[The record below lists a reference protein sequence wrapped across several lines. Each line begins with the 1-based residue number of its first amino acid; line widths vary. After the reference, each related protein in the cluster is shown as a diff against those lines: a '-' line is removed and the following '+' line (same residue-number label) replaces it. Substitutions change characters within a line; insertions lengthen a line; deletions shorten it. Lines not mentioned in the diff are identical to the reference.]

1 MRKLTFLFMLM
12 GLMVCSCSSRSFS
25 RNGIIAIEP
34 SDSVAAML
42 GDSVCNVIFNAPEVD
57 IYSVAQ
63 PGDTSSVKT
72 EFVFKH
78 LRTIV
83 EESDSLSVSVDSLYC
98 DTLAFAAPE
107 KLNCSQKAVLRFVL
121 SGEKMYM
128 AGENW
133 PSAPFIP
140 DYMLQFSDK
149 EHSVQIVIS
158 LSGGMFKIY
167 NDYNRVAY
175 VKYSDE
181 YQMMRFLSLVT
192 DDPFL
197 KELLKL
203 KENSMN

>member
-1 MRKLTFLFMLM
+1 
-12 GLMVCSCSSRSFS
+12 
-25 RNGIIAIEP
+25 
-34 SDSVAAML
+34 
-42 GDSVCNVIFNAPEVD
+42 
-57 IYSVAQ
+57 
-63 PGDTSSVKT
+63 
-72 EFVFKH
+72 
-78 LRTIV
+78 
-83 EESDSLSVSVDSLYC
+83 
-98 DTLAFAAPE
+98 
-107 KLNCSQKAVLRFVL
+107 VL

-167 NDYNRVAY
+167 NDYDRVAY